1 MPEAEFLTPPVLHAA
16 EPVTDHALDIARE
29 LAQAGQRISR
39 RAQRSRG
46 FKGSN
51 EALNAL
57 ALRLSAELAI
67 DTAGCS

>member
-1 MPEAEFLTPPVLHAA
+1 MPEAEFLTPPVPHAA